1 MHIIGK
7 GSRNK
12 ITRCKS
18 VKVGKNYMQIRESC
32 DGSSSPSCSSPRW
45 LAFWRRIKRH
55 EKKISNNSSSSSSSS
70 WVYDEETYMKN
81 FDEGSE
87 GIVEPDDLYRSFSA
101 SFVDSRFASGVFLSN
116 QPPPISQPPL
126 SLEKERESRLEIST
140 WRLQFF

>member
-55 EKKISNNSSSSSSSS
+55 KKKISNNSSSSSSSS

-87 GIVEPDDLYRSFSA
+87 GRVEPDDLYRSFSA
-101 SFVDSRFASGVFLSN
+101 RYAHPSRMSR
-116 QPPPISQPPL
+116 
-126 SLEKERESRLEIST
+126 REELFMG
-140 WRLQFF
+140 L